1 MVSIEGIASLEG
13 VGGFALISRSGQHR
27 EMEERPHIFGKMCFS
42 GSAIRNNCSKG
53 WAGTGTATQGV
64 GRSPSLNVSKNHR
77 EGVLTS
83 GHGGVGWGSWGS
95 FPASV
100 TLRDASLPLAGRS
113 TPVWG
118 SCRAWRE
125 QSDARKGRG
134 KQLHFSLPLEN
145 SYHALSAELTM
156 AGRPAAG
163 WNGPSSK
170 EMPSWEG
177 RCGLD
182 ARGNPSPRQQ

>member
-1 MVSIEGIASLEG
+1 M
-13 VGGFALISRSGQHR
+13 
-27 EMEERPHIFGKMCFS
+27 
-42 GSAIRNNCSKG
+42 
-53 WAGTGTATQGV
+53 
-64 GRSPSLNVSKNHR
+64 
-77 EGVLTS
+77 
-83 GHGGVGWGSWGS
+83 
-95 FPASV
+95 
-100 TLRDASLPLAGRS
+100 
-113 TPVWG
+113 WG
-118 SCRAWRE
+118 SCRARRE

>member
-1 MVSIEGIASLEG
+1 M
-13 VGGFALISRSGQHR
+13 
-27 EMEERPHIFGKMCFS
+27 
-42 GSAIRNNCSKG
+42 
-53 WAGTGTATQGV
+53 
-64 GRSPSLNVSKNHR
+64 
-77 EGVLTS
+77 
-83 GHGGVGWGSWGS
+83 
-95 FPASV
+95 
-100 TLRDASLPLAGRS
+100 
-113 TPVWG
+113 WG

-125 QSDARKGRG
+125 QSDARKGRR